1 MQIILDLPEH
11 LYHQIENFARL
22 TNQDIP
28 TLLTNTLQYSIPALS
43 LVTADPLSTLSDQK
57 ILALTQLQ
65 LHPEQDLRLSE
76 LLDRQQ
82 AGLLSSQEEPELQ
95 NLLKLYQD
103 GLVRKATAL
112 QEAVQRGLI
121 PPLSNHEPIS
131 RQNTSTGFIMAL
143 TSLDSPPQA
152 EQQLLP

>member
-11 LYHQIENFARL
+11 LYHQIEDFARL

-43 LVTADPLSTLSDQK
+43 PALVTADPLSTLSDQK

-65 LHPEQDLRLSE
+65 LHPEEDLRLSE

-103 GLVRKATAL
+103 GLLRKATAL

-121 PPLSNHEPIS
+121 PP
-131 RQNTSTGFIMAL
+131 
-143 TSLDSPPQA
+143 SL
-152 EQQLLP
+152 

>member
-28 TLLTNTLQYSIPALS
+28 TLLTNTLQYSIPVLS
-43 LVTADPLSTLSDQK
+43 PALVTADPLSTLSDQK

-103 GLVRKATAL
+103 GLLRKATAL

-121 PPLSNHEPIS
+121 PPLSSHESLIIS
-131 RQNTSTGFIMAL
+131 HYSESGRG
-143 TSLDSPPQA
+143 
-152 EQQLLP
+152 E